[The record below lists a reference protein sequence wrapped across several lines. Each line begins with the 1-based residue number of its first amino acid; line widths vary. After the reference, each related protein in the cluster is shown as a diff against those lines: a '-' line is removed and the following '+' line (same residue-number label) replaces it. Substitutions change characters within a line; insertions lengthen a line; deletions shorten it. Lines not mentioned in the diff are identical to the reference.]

1 MRPGVLAGWW
11 AVLTAILLGL
21 FSGFHGF
28 PTAAAREA
36 AVADHAFR
44 FLLLLAAP
52 VFALVVAVLTYSLV
66 ARRGKGD
73 PPEAPPYVP
82 EHPWVARV
90 WFAATAALAAY
101 VIYNP
106 GLVGLAEMRGV
117 PVTAV
122 WSGSSSSGVRLASLA
137 GGDGDLVVRVR
148 ASRWLWQF
156 EYPDRQVT
164 SRELVLPVGRRVRFE
179 VTSVDIVHSFWVPAF
194 RTKIDAVPNL
204 TTYLHVTPT
213 RTGSYEQTVDLRV
226 QCAEAC
232 GVGHTIMAA
241 PVRVLEPEAFDAWVA
256 QQRRR

>member
-1 MRPGVLAGWW
+1 MRPGALVGWW
-11 AVLTAILLGL
+11 AVLTAVLLGL

-44 FLLLLAAP
+44 LLLLLATP

-66 ARRGKGD
+66 VRRGKGD

-156 EYPDRQVT
+156 EYPDQQVT

-213 RTGSYEQTVDLRV
+213 RTASYEQTVDLRV